1 MIKVRKGTQV
11 AEIPTGA
18 YKSFYKAAGWAILK
32 EEKPETPLE
41 KEIKSMT
48 NAELKEYAQS
58 KGIKTAGVSKK
69 SLIEALT
76 K

>member
-1 MIKVRKGTQV
+1 MIKVRKGTQI

-18 YKSFYKAAGWAILK
+18 YKAFYKAAGWKIF
-32 EEKPETPLE
+32 EEPKQETELE

-48 NAELKEYAQS
+48 NAELKEYAKS